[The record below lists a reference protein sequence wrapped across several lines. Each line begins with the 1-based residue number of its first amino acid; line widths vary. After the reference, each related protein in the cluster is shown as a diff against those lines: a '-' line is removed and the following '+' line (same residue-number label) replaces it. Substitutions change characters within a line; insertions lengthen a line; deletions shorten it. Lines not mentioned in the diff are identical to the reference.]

1 VRGMM
6 RHRCSNQICVLFGL
20 GSTAMS
26 HPPRIL
32 KSMAYAFDYR
42 PICTLCDDN
51 LEHCHGV
58 AIIVDEI
65 VVCSDDPNCEVS
77 GDLHHFVTFEE

>member
-1 VRGMM
+1 
-6 RHRCSNQICVLFGL
+6 
-20 GSTAMS
+20 
-26 HPPRIL
+26 
-32 KSMAYAFDYR
+32 MAYAFDYR

-65 VVCSDDPNCEVS
+65 VVCSDDPDCDVS
-77 GDLHHFVTFEE
+77 SELHHYVAFEE